1 MWVFPDHRAT
11 HAQTDAECCEAVADV
26 GVLPKGARQ
35 LDHQSNAGAGER
47 MAERDRSTV
56 RVESR
61 IIRGQAEMITERQHL
76 DSECLIDLEGADV
89 IDPQSRLVERFL
101 RRGDGPDSHELRI
114 HTSEGE
120 GDKAHGDR
128 QTQLRCHTLRG

>member
-35 LDHQSNAGAGER
+35 VDHQSNAGAGER

-76 DSECLIDLEGADV
+76 DSECARARSSAIVAA
-89 IDPQSRLVERFL
+89 
-101 RRGDGPDSHELRI
+101 RRNFGSMCASALAIGWTI
-114 HTSEGE
+114 FFG
-120 GDKAHGDR
+120 
-128 QTQLRCHTLRG
+128 